1 MTLNKYRQNWK
12 NHIQQMSEDRSPR
25 QMMGN
30 QLRQDNA
37 ADDPE
42 KK

>member
-1 MTLNKYRQNWK
+1 
-12 NHIQQMSEDRSPR
+12 MSEDRSPR

-42 KK
+42 KKWEAATGLQA